1 MSSLLQFNLNIN
13 KEYIPVINDLIRM
26 GVIQIVAQLLF
37 VFSSRGQENFFN
49 EVFLQTL
56 FFILIGVLVYWLI
69 IRKLFIIQ

>member
-1 MSSLLQFNLNIN
+1 
-13 KEYIPVINDLIRM
+13 M

-37 VFSSRGQENFFN
+37 VFSSRGRENFFN

-69 IRKLFIIQ
+69 IRKIFIIQ